1 MGWWERGLNNIF
13 VSGDGVSSGLDTFG
27 LGGGLYKKNQGG
39 HWIWKNA
46 LLLLF
51 ERFRGVKDN
60 GSEIGWGGGREV

>member
-1 MGWWERGLNNIF
+1 M
-13 VSGDGVSSGLDTFG
+13 
-27 LGGGLYKKNQGG
+27 
-39 HWIWKNA
+39 KNA